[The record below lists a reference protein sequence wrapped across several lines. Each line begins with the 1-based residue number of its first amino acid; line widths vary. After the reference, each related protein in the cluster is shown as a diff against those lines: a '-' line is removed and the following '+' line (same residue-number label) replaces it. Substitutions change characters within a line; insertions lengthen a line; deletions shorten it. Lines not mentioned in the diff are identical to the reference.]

1 MNKRLLLLLNP
12 CAGQKRANRYL
23 PEIVR
28 LYNDRGY
35 ECVVYVTK
43 CSGDATRQVREC
55 AGEYERIVCIGGD
68 GTLNET
74 IAGLVESGKDCPVG
88 YIAAGTTN
96 DYANSLGLSTDILQA
111 ATDAVDGEGVCFD
124 LGNMNGRQFI
134 YTASCGAFARTSYTT
149 SQTAKN
155 LLGHIAYILEG
166 IRDLPS
172 LKPIRMR
179 VESDDQVVDGEFLLC
194 TVTNSISIGGIL
206 RFSPDMVRLN
216 DGLFEVMLIKYPTL
230 PTQLTR
236 ILMALRSSDLPC
248 EMIHFFTASRLS
260 IETEEDMEWTLD
272 GERGDCGRRFEVV
285 NLHRRMELVLPAK
298 AMEAV
303 PVQTQEEAAAQ
314 AAEEAAEAAKEAQDG
329 NAEDQLSD

>member
-1 MNKRLLLLLNP
+1 MAKRLLLLLNP

-23 PEIVR
+23 PEIIR
-28 LYNDRGY
+28 LYNDCGY
-35 ECVVYVTK
+35 ECVVYVTA
-43 CSGDATRQVREC
+43 CGGDATRHVREH

-74 IAGLVESGKDCPVG
+74 IAGLVESGQDCPVG

-96 DYANSLGLSTDILQA
+96 DYANSLGLSTDIMQA
-111 ATDAVDGEGVCFD
+111 AQDAVDGEGIRFD
-124 LGNMNGRQFI
+124 LGSFNGRQFI

-155 LLGHIAYILEG
+155 LLGHLAYILEG

-179 VESDDQVVDGEFLLC
+179 VESDDRVIDGEFLFC
-194 TVTNSISIGGIL
+194 AVTNSISVGGIL
-206 RFSPDMVRLN
+206 KLNRDVVRLN
-216 DGLFEVMLIKYPTL
+216 DGVFEVMLIKNPTL

-248 EMIHFFTASRLS
+248 EMIHFFTADRLS
-260 IETEEDMEWTLD
+260 IETEEDVEWTLD
-272 GERGDCGRRFEVV
+272 GERGDCGRRFDVV
-285 NLHRRMELVLPAK
+285 NLHRRVELVLPTRA
-298 AMEAV
+298 AETV
-303 PVQTQEEAAAQ
+303 PVETTPE
-314 AAEEAAEAAKEAQDG
+314 AEERD
-329 NAEDQLSD
+329 AEDQLSD